1 MKGGAGSKGRM
12 PPPAHIF
19 YVFYVKQ
26 RNHLAKQDYQARAII
41 IINKNYTLGLLKH
54 NTANLSHIN
63 AKEDNDKFK
72 FTTE

>member
-1 MKGGAGSKGRM
+1 MLARRAEC

-41 IINKNYTLGLLKH
+41 IINKKDTLGLLKH

-63 AKEDNDKFK
+63 AKEDNYKFK